1 MIPRMFKSLKDLLDG
16 LLAPAAAPA
25 DEEHAL
31 QLATAVLLVEVLR
44 ADLQA
49 RPEETAAVVAALR
62 DKFGLA
68 DDEAA
73 RLTELALDTARQA
86 TDLHGFTRRLNERF
100 DMPQKLRMVEHL
112 WRVALADGHLADH
125 ERHLLWRV
133 GDLLH
138 VPSGALHLAR
148 QRVRDEGPRS

>member
-1 MIPRMFKSLKDLLDG
+1 MQPMLKAFKDLFDG
-16 LLAPAAAPA
+16 LLAPTAAPA

-44 ADLQA
+44 ADA
-49 RPEETAAVVAALR
+49 HFRPEETAAVVTALR

-86 TDLHGFTRRLNERF
+86 TDLHAFTSRLNGRF
-100 DMPQKLRMVEHL
+100 EMPQKIRMVEHL
-112 WRVALADGHLADH
+112 WRVAYADGQLADH

-138 VPSGALHLAR
+138 VPQGPLHLAR
-148 QRVRDEGPRS
+148 QRVRGETGG

>member
-1 MIPRMFKSLKDLLDG
+1 MLPMFRTLKDLFDG
-16 LLAPAAAPA
+16 LLVPAAAPA
-25 DEEHAL
+25 DEEHLL

-44 ADLQA
+44 ADA
-49 RPEETAAVVAALR
+49 SVTPEETAAVVAALR
-62 DKFGLA
+62 EKFGLA

-86 TDLHGFTRRLNERF
+86 TDLHGFTSRLNERF
-100 DMPQKLRMVEHL
+100 GMPQKIRIVEHL
-112 WRVALADGHLADH
+112 WRVAYADGHLADH

-138 VPSGALHLAR
+138 VPQGALHLAR
-148 QRVRDEGPRS
+148 QRVRDGTGG

>member
-1 MIPRMFKSLKDLLDG
+1 MFKTLKDLFDG
-16 LLAPAAAPA
+16 MLAPTAAPA

-44 ADLQA
+44 ADA
-49 RPEETAAVVAALR
+49 HFKPEETAAVLGALR

-86 TDLHGFTRRLNERF
+86 TDLHAFTSRLNDRF
-100 DMPQKLRMVEHL
+100 EMPQKIRMVEHL

-138 VPSGALHLAR
+138 VPQGALHLAR
-148 QRVRDEGPRS
+148 QRVKDESGAP

>member
-1 MIPRMFKSLKDLLDG
+1 MFRTLRDLFDG

-31 QLATAVLLVEVLR
+31 RLAAAVLLVEVLR
-44 ADLQA
+44 ADAQH

-73 RLTELALDTARQA
+73 RLVELALATAREA
-86 TDLHGFTRRLNERF
+86 PDLFSFTSRLNERF
-100 DMPQKLRMVEHL
+100 EMPQKIRMVEHL

-138 VPSGALHLAR
+138 VPQGALHLAR
-148 QRVRDEGPRS
+148 QRVRDEKDEPRG